1 MIGSS
6 LISGIAGLGS
16 GNGGKIAIRALIYYF
31 LSTFVA
37 VVIGIILVITIR
49 PGAGKRGSEQQL
61 DSIQVIEKPVVDTI
75 LDLIRVR
82 IYNYYL
88 NIKIF
93 QVIIFIFRIYFQ
105 IIW

>member
-1 MIGSS
+1 M
-6 LISGIAGLGS
+6 
-16 GNGGKIAIRALIYYF
+16 
-31 LSTFVA
+31 A

-49 PGAGKRGSEQQL
+49 PGAGKKGSEQQL
-61 DSIQVIEKPVVDTI
+61 ETIQVIEKPVVDTI

-82 IYNYYL
+82 IYHYFL
-88 NIKIF
+88 NIKIS